1 VAATV
6 VVNFKM
12 GGGDAVLKSIRS
24 ISTSAQREAV
34 RQVQASNAVT
44 RARVAGSAK
53 EEQAASTAAT
63 RKTKEDE
70 RAAAAADKAGQ
81 KRVAA
86 ATKAADQEV
95 RAAERAA
102 REIARIEERQAQES
116 ARLLSRKVKENTRA
130 FNEMAKAAE
139 SSKWLGKGVGRATLE
154 GAGQGFRSGA
164 GVLAAGAGLVGGAVG
179 TAGIMS
185 AVQGAVALEQQIAG
199 IAADVQDSNGTIDQT
214 AYKKRI
220 QNVAGATGI
229 GSEDIA
235 KGLEAASAQGGG
247 RTGLEAFAQNLE
259 KIGELSLASGTKMED
274 LAAISAALTN
284 NQITGAE
291 DQLAIMR
298 DVNAAA
304 KTGNINLRE
313 LGPGIAA
320 IMGSIKA
327 GGFNVAD
334 STRHA
339 SALAQIA
346 KAGGASSSED
356 ATTAAKNFFND
367 LATHQKNL
375 KALGVTTTSKDGR
388 TRVDAVTQFKE
399 LMGKTG
405 GDLNKINAHG
415 QMFGMQSQPLVGA
428 LMAAYSGKNTDL
440 VGKDGK
446 TVLSGNAAVD
456 ALVAKFAGSKMSD
469 ADVSKDANLRRNTT
483 GGQLSMTMEKF
494 KAQVGNDLLPVLA
507 KMTPQFAQLAG
518 AIGSLVKFVAESPG
532 KALAGFLALNTA
544 VGALQGVIGK
554 VGGNLMDK
562 LFSSKTATMS
572 VQAGVVHVG
581 GKGITPGSTPGAPPP
596 GSNVAKYAAAL
607 GGVLVGAEAGR
618 EFINSD
624 TGSIKASSTNTSDLL
639 ARAINARGEV
649 KSGDPAEMAKAAQT
663 RKELQ
668 ARIIN
673 AEAQVAAGGGQV
685 GLGRKLFEGALNTV
699 SAGNA
704 GRSTEQIN
712 QTNADIQNLGAM
724 KDELARLNGAM
735 TRELSVRVVNAN
747 EMRAPGRDPAS
758 QSIVDGGGGLWPGHH
773 KTFSSCTP
781 TESFRAFR
789 SRSLRCRCS
798 SPKISPSTNTHIVT
812 LP

>member
-1 VAATV
+1 MAATV

-12 GGGDAVLKSIRS
+12 GGEDAVLKSIRS

-53 EEQAASTAAT
+53 EEQAAARAAT

-116 ARLLSRKVKENTRA
+116 ARLLARKVKDNTRA
-130 FNEMAKAAE
+130 FNEMAKAAD
-139 SSKWLGKGVGRATLE
+139 SSKWLGKGVGRSTLE
-154 GAGQGFRSGA
+154 GAGQGFRRGA

-179 TAGIMS
+179 TAGVMS

-199 IAADVQDSNGTIDQT
+199 IAADVQDSNGTIDQA

-220 QNVAGATGI
+220 QGVAGATGI

-247 RTGLEAFAQNLE
+247 RAGLEAFAQNLE

-291 DQLAIMR
+291 DQLSIMR

-339 SALAQIA
+339 SSLAQIA

-375 KALGVTTTSKDGR
+375 RALGVTTTSKDGR

-428 LMAAYSGKNTDL
+428 LMSAYGGKNTDL

-446 TVLSGNAAVD
+446 QLSGNAAVD

-532 KALAGFLALNTA
+532 KAAAAFLALNTA
-544 VGALQGVIGK
+544 VGAAQGAIGK
-554 VGGNLMDK
+554 IGGNLMDK

-581 GKGITPGSTPGAPPP
+581 GKGITPGGPPGAPTP

-607 GGVLVGAEAGR
+607 GGVLVGAETGR

-624 TGSIKASSTNTSDLL
+624 TGNIKASSTNTSDLL
-639 ARAINARGEV
+639 ARAINARGEMR
-649 KSGDPAEMAKAAQT
+649 SGDPAEMAKAAQT

-685 GLGRKLFEGALNTV
+685 GLGRKLFEGALNAVT
-699 SAGNA
+699 AGNA

-712 QTNADIQNLGAM
+712 QTNADIQNLEAM
-724 KDELARLNGAM
+724 KSELAKLNGAM
-735 TRELSVRVVNAN
+735 TRELQVRVVNAN
-747 EMRAPGRDPAS
+747 EIKAGGRDPAS
-758 QSIVDGGGGLWPGHH
+758 RAIVDGDGGLWPGHIEMS
-773 KTFSSCTP
+773 FSCTP
-781 TESFRAFR
+781 TESFKTSHFP
-789 SRSLRCRCS
+789 SRRCRCN
-798 SPKISPSTNTHIVT
+798 SPKISLSTNIPTGM
-812 LP
+812 